1 MTHVAY
7 MEGGKLMRAGP
18 IDAISDLVQVR
29 GHMFSLAAAGA
40 RGRWVMCLVPGLEP
54 GVTVVECCFGRRG

>member
-29 GHMFSLAAAGA
+29 GHMFSLAAAQ
-40 RGRWVMCLVPGLEP
+40 GLL
-54 GVTVVECCFGRRG
+54 GYVSCVRT